1 MRVFDTSVLLGALE
15 RREAPARRA
24 LLEELVQAE
33 AGGDLPAVSAVT
45 VGEVLRGAASERDA
59 GRLLALLAPFQVL
72 DLGPEEAKMAG
83 ALGAAADSRS
93 LPGSRRP
100 GGPADMLIAGT
111 AAMHGAELVTCDG
124 EFAAFPDSVR
134 ITILPAGDH

>member
-1 MRVFDTSVLLGALE
+1 MRVFDTSVLLAALE

-24 LLEELVQAE
+24 LLGELYQAE

-45 VGEVLRGAASERDA
+45 VGEVLRGAANEQDA
-59 GRLLALLAPFQVL
+59 GRLMALLAPFQVL
-72 DLGPEEAKMAG
+72 DLGQEEAKMAG

-93 LPGSRRP
+93 LPRKQRP
-100 GGPADMLIAGT
+100 GAADMLIAGT
-111 AAMHGAELVTCDG
+111 AALHGAELVTCDG

-134 ITILPAGDH
+134 ITILPVADH